1 MCSFLNDSECST
13 KPAVI
18 RDQISWLADDF
29 GILIDHQVIK
39 WSKSSDLA
47 ILQEE
52 WQEPLRKSNGTLSEM
67 LTGAYARRKRF
78 ERNEETDDEEEEKAH
93 ETIAKQLTQFA
104 MPILPFTLDPEISS
118 DELDSLWQSTFALHI
133 MITHLAGCLCSIY
146 ATADNIST
154 KLRKLGENIA
164 LFISSH

>member
-104 MPILPFTLDPEISS
+104 MPIVKLTRLFY
-118 DELDSLWQSTFALHI
+118 AK
-133 MITHLAGCLCSIY
+133 LAN
-146 ATADNIST
+146 TAIHVFSYRSPWIP
-154 KLRKLGENIA
+154 K
-164 LFISSH
+164 

>member
-1 MCSFLNDSECST
+1 MCSFLNNSECST

-29 GILIDHQVIK
+29 GILINHQVIK

-52 WQEPLRKSNGTLSEM
+52 WREPIQKSNGILETLSEM

-78 ERNEETDDEEEEKAH
+78 GWNEETDDEEEEKAH
-93 ETIAKQLTQFA
+93 EAIAKQLTQCA
-104 MPILPFTLDPEISS
+104 MPIVKLTRLFYAKLANTAITTSS
-118 DELDSLWQSTFALHI
+118 
-133 MITHLAGCLCSIY
+133 
-146 ATADNIST
+146 ATVHFGSQN
-154 KLRKLGENIA
+154 KLR
-164 LFISSH
+164 